1 MDINVL
7 VSGSLILA
15 IGPSGFSAASGQAV
29 ANLGAI
35 AIPNDPNLVLD
46 YQYNPAANTI
56 SLRTVPLTQ
65 QQYQDAVFY
74 SSATLSAAQGY
85 ACAELLTNMNTFIA
99 VEPNG
104 TPRYDQ
110 DFMFLALNFEIQKGM
125 TTAPIPAFQAWET
138 ALQSAYQAQVMAI
151 MECATVAAVQAID
164 TSVNYFETRY
174 GVSGTVSADPNI
186 TVAQLA

>member
-74 SSATLSAAQGY
+74 VARRF
-85 ACAELLTNMNTFIA
+85 LLPVKRIS
-99 VEPNG
+99 PC
-104 TPRYDQ
+104 PR
-110 DFMFLALNFEIQKGM
+110 
-125 TTAPIPAFQAWET
+125 
-138 ALQSAYQAQVMAI
+138 QS
-151 MECATVAAVQAID
+151 
-164 TSVNYFETRY
+164 
-174 GVSGTVSADPNI
+174 
-186 TVAQLA
+186 L

>member
-85 ACAELLTNMNTFIA
+85 ACAELLTN
-99 VEPNG
+99 
-104 TPRYDQ
+104 
-110 DFMFLALNFEIQKGM
+110 
-125 TTAPIPAFQAWET
+125 
-138 ALQSAYQAQVMAI
+138 
-151 MECATVAAVQAID
+151 
-164 TSVNYFETRY
+164 VNY
-174 GVSGTVSADPNI
+174 P
-186 TVAQLA
+186 